1 VKKLNPENDHQP
13 HDQQR
18 REFVKKSTLLG
29 VGVAAAAALPETAS
43 ANVVSEEKP
52 TSAEQKGYQ
61 VTQHVLDYYK
71 SASI

>member
-1 VKKLNPENDHQP
+1 MKKLNPESDQQP

-43 ANVVSEEKP
+43 ASVSEEKS